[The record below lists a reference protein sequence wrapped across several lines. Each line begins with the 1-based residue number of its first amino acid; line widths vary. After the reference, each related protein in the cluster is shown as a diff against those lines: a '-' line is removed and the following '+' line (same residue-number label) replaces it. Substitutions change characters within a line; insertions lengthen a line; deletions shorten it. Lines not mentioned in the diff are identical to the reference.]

1 MLESSFEMDGLRIK
15 TLSFSI
21 MEMDSPRARELFVM
35 TNKRSVFYVRFLINF
50 GRFKTSFCNSLNDP
64 KVSKEK
70 KILSK

>member
-1 MLESSFEMDGLRIK
+1 
-15 TLSFSI
+15 

-35 TNKRSVFYVRFLINF
+35 THKRSVFYVRFLINF

-70 KILSK
+70 KNLSK